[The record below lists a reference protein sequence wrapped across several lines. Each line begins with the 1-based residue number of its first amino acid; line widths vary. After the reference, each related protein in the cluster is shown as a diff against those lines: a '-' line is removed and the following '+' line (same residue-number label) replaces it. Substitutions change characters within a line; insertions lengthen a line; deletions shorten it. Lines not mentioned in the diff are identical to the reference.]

1 MILSGTDLVVAGLAA
16 IAAGMVNAFA
26 GGGTLI
32 SFPALVALG
41 IPEIAANV
49 TSTVAMSP
57 GYLGGALAQKNDLSG
72 QKQRLRLLVPTG
84 IIGGVIGAVLLLVAS
99 PQVFR
104 VLIPFLILGSSL
116 LLALQDRVRKWI
128 VKKSGDRKSGCAGIE
143 KSVIPVGLAAVY
155 GGYFGAGLSVLT
167 LAILGLFIEDD
178 LRRLNALKQGI
189 SFAANIAAAVLFL
202 FSGMIIWPAA
212 IVMAVGAFAGGAVGG
227 RVAGR
232 IDVRHS
238 QMDRCCD
245 RPHNRNYLPRT
256 AVGEKK
262 PAGSPLWDFGAGK
275 RSPLIYKS
283 IVLIYIQDLLFPI

>member
-143 KSVIPVGLAAVY
+143 KSVLPVGLAAVY

-232 IDVRHS
+232 IDAGILKWTVVVIGLIIGIIFLVR
-238 QMDRCCD
+238 
-245 RPHNRNYLPRT
+245 L
-256 AVGEKK
+256 
-262 PAGSPLWDFGAGK
+262 
-275 RSPLIYKS
+275 
-283 IVLIYIQDLLFPI
+283 